1 MARIL
6 IVGCG
11 RLGRPLGNLLA
22 NLGHEVVGIR
32 RSPPP
37 GSPDRIN
44 WLSMDITKTETFRL
58 LPADF
63 QQIIIILTPASRSPQ
78 GYKEIY
84 QQGLK
89 NLLGHFQQCQ
99 YSPAYIFVS
108 ATSVYAQQQG
118 QWVNE
123 TSETLP
129 LSYNGKSLLDAENQV
144 MRFSERALVIRFS
157 GIYGAERTR
166 LIQKLEKPVEIQ
178 QTPSVYT
185 NRIHQDDCVGVL
197 QHLAIKQLAGEKLYP
212 VYLATD
218 YDSATKFEM
227 MKWLAAEA
235 GLVAPIPLVAADD
248 APRNKRCCNKRLVE
262 SGYQFKYRGFKDG
275 YRAMLDIE

>member
-6 IVGCG
+6 IIGCG
-11 RLGRPLGNLLA
+11 RLGRPLGNLLIYQ
-22 NLGHEVVGIR
+22 GHEVVGIR
-32 RSPPP
+32 RSAPPD
-37 GSPDRIN
+37 SPSRIN
-44 WLSMDITKTETFRL
+44 WLSMDITKTEAFRL
-58 LPADF
+58 LPTDF

-78 GYKEIY
+78 GYSEIY

-89 NLLGHFQQCQ
+89 NLLGHFHQIQHNLAC
-99 YSPAYIFVS
+99 IFVS

-123 TSETLP
+123 NSETQP

-144 MRFSERALVIRFS
+144 MKFSQRALVIRFS

-185 NRIHQDDCVGVL
+185 NRIHQDDCIGVL
-197 QHLAIKQLAGEKLYP
+197 QHLAIKQLAGEKLYS

-218 YDSATKFEM
+218 YDPAAKFEM
-227 MKWLAAEA
+227 MNWLAAEA
-235 GLVAPIPLVAADD
+235 GLIAPIPLVAADD

-262 SGYQFKYRGFKDG
+262 SGYQFKYRSYKDG
-275 YRAMLDIE
+275 YRAMLDIK